1 MSSNFSKIEE
11 IFEQHL
17 NLLPR
22 VKDHCL
28 EDTLQ
33 ISKLIANSLNNDAT
47 LFFCGNGGSAADSQH
62 LAAEFIGRFN
72 KVRKPLKAI
81 SLTTDTSV
89 LTCISNDFNY
99 NHIFS
104 RQIEGLAKPADV
116 LLVFSTSGESS
127 NILNALKVANK
138 LKMHTISFLGKGG
151 GKAKDLSKKFILIPS
166 NSTARIQEMH
176 IFLGHMICELVEFE
190 LGLS

>member
-99 NHIFS
+99 KHIFS

-138 LKMHTISFLGKGG
+138 LKMHTIAFLGKGG

-176 IFLGHMICELVEFE
+176 IFLGHVICELVEFE
-190 LGLS
+190 LGLN

>member
-22 VKDHCL
+22 VKDNCL

-138 LKMHTISFLGKGG
+138 LKMHTIAFLGKGG

-176 IFLGHMICELVEFE
+176 IFLGHVICELVEFE
-190 LGLS
+190 LGLN